1 LGGTILG
8 NFEERIGCKQGDVGM
23 KNVMVLGLT
32 LVLLATVGRARAAA
46 FTVSESQALQASVD
60 AAVASAEDV
69 RGRLSDGATVALLPI
84 SGDRDGYVS
93 GLLLNGLTAKGL
105 TCVEAADSEFW
116 EAIMAEVEWDE
127 RKADMLDPET
137 LVTFGKLKG
146 AKYLVYGSLRAVEG
160 QGNPVYVELELHLSS
175 IETKEHVW
183 GGTFARRFYLP
194 GQVQGI
200 TTLDDSIRKVLGE
213 VVRKGSESVK
223 RSTKLGQIKS
233 VAILPLPGDL
243 DAYVKARTVDM
254 LSATALTPRELDLAT
269 LGEARVFLRDKPGQA
284 DALLYGAVRDLSRE
298 LKEDLPLSKTYEVR
312 AEVQLFIQDVSSG
325 DILWSDTLR
334 ASERVEETVSG
345 KSTMWKLMKDNPRL
359 LLYVGGGIIAFLLL
373 LGFVRAKTRVR

>member
-1 LGGTILG
+1 
-8 NFEERIGCKQGDVGM
+8 M